1 MRARFAVYAETA
13 IRGWTPRYLRIMFK
27 KGVNIHAIRY
37 GQMKS
42 GCVPHP
48 PMRIVYL
55 HGFASSP
62 QSSKARYF
70 ARRFA
75 EVGVPFIAPQLDE
88 GNFESLTIT
97 GQLRVIQDAVA
108 GEPAVLMGSSLGG
121 YLAALYAARHAA
133 EVQKLVLLAPAFQF
147 PRRWREYL
155 GPEDWD
161 RWKRERSRPFFHYGS
176 NTELRLGY
184 QFVED
189 VEHYEDEP
197 AFAQPALILHGT
209 ADTAVPV
216 GVSRQFVLAHPNAR
230 LVEFPSG
237 HELTDVLDGLWEQA
251 GAFLGFV

>member
-1 MRARFAVYAETA
+1 MIEAGQARIPT
-13 IRGWTPRYLRIMFK
+13 
-27 KGVNIHAIRY
+27 
-37 GQMKS
+37 
-42 GCVPHP
+42 

-70 ARRFA
+70 AGRFG
-75 EVGVPFIAPQLDE
+75 EMGVPFCAPQLDE
-88 GNFESLTIT
+88 GNFESLTIS

-108 GEPAVLMGSSLGG
+108 GEPVVMMGSSLGG
-121 YLAALYAARHAA
+121 YLAALYAVRHPA

-147 PRRWREYL
+147 PRRWRERFS
-155 GPEDWD
+155 PRDWE
-161 RWKRERSRPFFHYGS
+161 RWKREGSLPFFHYGS
-176 NTELRLGY
+176 KMEVPLGY

-189 VEHYEDEP
+189 GEQYEDQP
-197 AFAQPALILHGT
+197 AFTQPALILHGS
-209 ADTAVPV
+209 ADPVVPV

-237 HELTDVLDGLWEQA
+237 HELTDVLDGLWEQT